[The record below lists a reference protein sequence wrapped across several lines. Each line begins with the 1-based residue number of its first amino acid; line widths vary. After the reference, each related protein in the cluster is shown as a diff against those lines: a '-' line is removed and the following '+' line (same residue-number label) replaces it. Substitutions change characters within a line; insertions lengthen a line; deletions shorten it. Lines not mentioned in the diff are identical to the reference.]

1 MTKTDLPYIEYI
13 TDMVVICDLLVTH
26 RPPST
31 ISSPS
36 SSVPPGA
43 LRQARILSEK
53 GADPVTGQSFG
64 AGNYRL
70 QERPSQFP

>member
-31 ISSPS
+31 ISKIIWAT
-36 SSVPPGA
+36 PGFVFVITFSKIIS
-43 LRQARILSEK
+43 L
-53 GADPVTGQSFG
+53 
-64 AGNYRL
+64 
-70 QERPSQFP
+70 